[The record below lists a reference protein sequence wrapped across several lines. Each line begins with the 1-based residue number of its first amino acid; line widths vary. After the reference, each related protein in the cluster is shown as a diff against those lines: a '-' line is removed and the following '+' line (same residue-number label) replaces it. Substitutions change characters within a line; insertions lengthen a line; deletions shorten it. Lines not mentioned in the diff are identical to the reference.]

1 MNQVSK
7 CFSKRYGISLRSQY
21 GLLTRKEFALRNCT
35 ALVHVHDPFQW
46 NVTLKISSNHG
57 KRCLHI
63 VGGAHVPGIWN
74 GPPHNMSTLSQSWA
88 VSKKLTFSQ
97 IHNSRPFSFA
107 SFMFC
112 EKKEPGDDKTTN
124 TTKSGSSR
132 EGTDSADD
140 VEVKL
145 TQRQR
150 LQRAVTEYGPVVII
164 FHICIALI
172 SLGFFYSLVSMG
184 VDVIGILRK
193 LGVAEAILESGLAT
207 GASTF
212 VVAYAVHKLF
222 AVPRIGITLTC
233 APIIVRKLRKLG
245 VFKPPKPSGR
255 K

>member
-1 MNQVSK
+1 MNQLSK
-7 CFSKRYGISLRSQY
+7 YFSKNYGVSLRSQF
-21 GLLTRKEFALRNCT
+21 GLLTRTEFALCKNT
-35 ALVHVHDPFQW
+35 TLIHNPQQW
-46 NVTLKISSNHG
+46 DLTLKLGSHHE

-63 VGGAHVPGIWN
+63 VAGAQFPGSWN
-74 GPPHNMSTLSQSWA
+74 GTPHKLPTLGQSLTI
-88 VSKKLTFSQ
+88 SKKLTLSQ
-97 IHNSRPFSFA
+97 IHNCRQFSSS
-107 SFMFC
+107 SFVFC
-112 EKKEPGDDKTTN
+112 EKKDSDDK
-124 TTKSGSSR
+124 KPPSIISSKGM
-132 EGTDSADD
+132 ESTGD

-150 LQRAVTEYGPVVII
+150 LKRAVKEYGPVVIV

-193 LGVAEAILESGLAT
+193 LGVSEAILESGLAT

-233 APIIVRKLRKLG
+233 APMIVHKLRKLG
-245 VFKPPKPSGR
+245 VFKPPKP
-255 K
+255 